1 MHAAPLALTQVRDSA
16 AQVLPTFLLPFG
28 KARDRERKKLVA
40 SQQAQKKELEL
51 KHLNAL
57 KTFDEVRDS
66 FVAVTPA
73 G

>member
-1 MHAAPLALTQVRDSA
+1 
-16 AQVLPTFLLPFG
+16 VLPTFLLPFG

>member
-1 MHAAPLALTQVRDSA
+1 
-16 AQVLPTFLLPFG
+16 
-28 KARDRERKKLVA
+28 VA

-66 FVAVTPA
+66 FVCNGHLQAMMMILLLFLQKQNLENN
-73 G
+73 